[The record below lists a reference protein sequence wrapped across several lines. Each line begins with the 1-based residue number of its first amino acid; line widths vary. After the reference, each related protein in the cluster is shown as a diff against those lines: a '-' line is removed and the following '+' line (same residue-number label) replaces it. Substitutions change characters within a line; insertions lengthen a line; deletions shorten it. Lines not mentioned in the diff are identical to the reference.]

1 VNISLINLWSFDAY
15 KDRKKLK
22 NTKIMGNPSPPM
34 PQESDKEQWGPAWVV
49 EAGFSEETI

>member
-34 PQESDKEQWGPAWVV
+34 PQESDKEQWGPVWVV